1 MGPFAG
7 TCDDGH
13 CSLHFHVEDTISQDG
28 KSGQQD
34 HEQLADEPSIDRE
47 PDLPQKSISHAKRNV
62 GSKLRRVVSHEHD
75 PNDVGFRRIM
85 RNFTPS

>member
-1 MGPFAG
+1 MGPFAS
-7 TCDDGH
+7 TCDDGQ
-13 CSLHFHVEDTISQDG
+13 CSLHFHVEDTIS
-28 KSGQQD
+28 GQQD
-34 HEQLADEPSIDRE
+34 PEQLADQSSITRE
-47 PDLPQKSISHAKRNV
+47 PDLPQQSTGHGKRNV